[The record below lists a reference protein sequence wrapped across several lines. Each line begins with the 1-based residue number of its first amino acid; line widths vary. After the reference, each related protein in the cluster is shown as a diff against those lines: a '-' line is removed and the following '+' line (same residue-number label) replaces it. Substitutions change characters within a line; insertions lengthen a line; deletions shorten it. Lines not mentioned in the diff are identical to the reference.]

1 MSASLSERLPGLPLG
16 SRPARRRSRYSRFVG
31 FMRFLLPATAL
42 VLTALLV
49 LWPHLMGGSGS
60 LIMPMFVEGASQ
72 ALDAMQMERPRYA
85 GRTKEGRPY
94 TVQAVAAEIDPG
106 APDRIQLD
114 QLAAN
119 VDTTRRGLELAAPSG
134 VYHRVQEELDL
145 AGGIELLTSDGYR
158 FETETARV
166 LLQDGRVVG
175 RQPIAGSGPAGTL
188 EADQF
193 EIRSGGEVMRFE
205 GRVKVMLQTRQ
216 TGDGANS

>member
-1 MSASLSERLPGLPLG
+1 MSASLSEHLPGLPLG

-42 VLTALLV
+42 VLIALLV

-60 LIMPMFVEGASQ
+60 LIMPMFVDDASQ
-72 ALDAMQMERPRYA
+72 NLDAMQMERPRYA
-85 GRTKEGRPY
+85 GLTSEGRPY
-94 TVQAVAAEIDPG
+94 TVQAAAAEIDPA

-114 QLAAN
+114 RLAAK
-119 VDTTRRGLELAAPSG
+119 VDMTRRGLELAAPSG
-134 VYHRVQEELDL
+134 VYHRAQEEIDL

-175 RQPIAGSGPAGTL
+175 QQPIAGSGPAGTL

-205 GRVKVMLQTRQ
+205 GRVKVTLQTRQ